1 MLVGFVDVQAA
12 GFAAAVGP
20 RLPQPGGDGDRCPP
34 QAARGDLELVP
45 LGDGCLVDVAG
56 EDQLGARVDERG
68 EYVAAPCDRLLAR
81 TPGGADQVVVED
93 DDPKRAPG
101 RTGEQL
107 GGPLQLPGANAPGLV
122 PPRPHRVEADDE
134 QAVGLVDGLRRL
146 PVPLELAERMCEAGR
161 ERPRDVVVA
170 RDDQQRPF
178 ESLQK
183 RRRADMLVR
192 PCTVCQIAAGDDQFG
207 VDALDQGDQRAL
219 DLRLLDGADVQVREV
234 EEPCWHRR
242 RRLVH

>member
-1 MLVGFVDVQAA
+1 
-12 GFAAAVGP
+12 
-20 RLPQPGGDGDRCPP
+20 
-34 QAARGDLELVP
+34 
-45 LGDGCLVDVAG
+45 
-56 EDQLGARVDERG
+56 
-68 EYVAAPCDRLLAR
+68 
-81 TPGGADQVVVED
+81 
-93 DDPKRAPG
+93 
-101 RTGEQL
+101 
-107 GGPLQLPGANAPGLV
+107 
-122 PPRPHRVEADDE
+122 
-134 QAVGLVDGLRRL
+134 VDGIRRL

-161 ERPRDVVVA
+161 KRPRDVVVA

-183 RRRADMLVR
+183 RRRAVMLAR
-192 PCTVCQIAAGDDQFG
+192 PCTVRQIAAGDDQFG

>member
-1 MLVGFVDVQAA
+1 VGFVDVQAA
-12 GFAAAVGP
+12 GFAATVGP
-20 RLPQPGGDGDRCPP
+20 RLAQPGGDGNSRPA

-81 TPGGADQVVVED
+81 APGGADQVVVED
-93 DDPKRAPG
+93 DDPKRAAG
-101 RTGEQL
+101 RIGEQL
-107 GGPLQLPGANAPGLV
+107 GGPLQLPGANTARLV

-134 QAVGLVDGLRRL
+134 EAVALMDGLRRL
-146 PVPLELAERMCEAGR
+146 PVALELAERVCEAGR

-170 RDDQQRPF
+170 RDDEKWPF
-178 ESLQK
+178 EPLQK
-183 RRRADMLVR
+183 RRRAVVLAR
-192 PCTVCQIAAGDDQFG
+192 PCAVCQIAAGDDQFG
-207 VDALDQGDQRAL
+207 VDALDQGAQRML
-219 DLRLLDGADVQVREV
+219 DVRLLDGADMQVREV

-242 RRLVH
+242 SRLVH